1 MEDRLITLLGEAGK
15 ARVLLVGDFMLDR
28 YVYGNTDRISPEAP
42 VLVLNVAER
51 HERPGGAG
59 SVAVDLAALGAE
71 VACLGAVGDDDAGAT
86 LKNLLAQ
93 LPGCDTNA
101 LLALPN
107 RCTTTKERI
116 VGLAQ
121 HRHPQQLMRI
131 DEENSQPIDPNVMK
145 TLTNHLQNALDWCDI
160 VCVEDYNK
168 GLLDAGF
175 CQHVIAAAHNAGK
188 RVVVDPALI
197 PDYARYAGAYLVK
210 PNRRELGFATGI
222 TINSDEHTW
231 RKAAARL
238 TDTCNIEN
246 VVLTLDKEGSFWYQK
261 GHAGQ
266 VIATRP
272 RNVYDVTGAGDMVLA
287 VLAVFAG
294 ADYGQTEP
302 ATLDEV
308 VRLANVAGGLE
319 VERFGAAGISR
330 DEMTAELHRTH
341 TGEASKMRS
350 LQNLL
355 RDVAWHRRHDRK
367 IVFTNGCFDL
377 LHPGHVNLLSFA
389 KKQADVLIVAINSD
403 RSVHALK
410 GPTRPILRQQ
420 ERAALI
426 AALAAVDYVIIF
438 DEQTPEHII
447 RQVNPDIL
455 VKGSDWVGAVVGQ
468 EWVEAHGG
476 QVRLMPL
483 KAGFSTTNIIEKVI
497 ETTNHNLPSGDS

>member
-1 MEDRLITLLGEAGK
+1 MEDRLIRLLGEAGRAK
-15 ARVLLVGDFMLDR
+15 VLLVGDFMLDR

-42 VLVLNVAER
+42 VLVLNVSER

-71 VACLGAVGDDDAGAT
+71 VACLGVVGQDEAGST
-86 LKNLLAQ
+86 LRALLGE
-93 LPGCDTNA
+93 LPGCDTTG
-101 LLALPN
+101 LLALPD

-131 DEENSQPIDPNVMK
+131 DEENAEPIGQQVADV
-145 TLTNHLQNALDWCDI
+145 LAEHLERALAWCDI

-168 GLLDAGF
+168 GLLGGGF
-175 CQHVIAAAHNAGK
+175 CRQVIASAKQAGK

-197 PDYARYAGAYLVK
+197 TDYGRYAGAWLVK
-210 PNRRELGFATGI
+210 PNRRELGLATGLA
-222 TINSDEHTW
+222 INSDEPTW
-231 RKAAARL
+231 REGAALLAGSC
-238 TDTCNIEN
+238 DIEN
-246 VVLTLDKEGSFWYQK
+246 VVLTLDKEGSYWYQR
-261 GHAGQ
+261 GEAGE
-266 VIATRP
+266 VIPTRA

-287 VLAVFAG
+287 VLTVFAG
-294 ADYGQTEP
+294 ADYGQAEP
-302 ATLDEV
+302 ATLREL

-319 VERFGAAGISR
+319 VERFGAVGISR
-330 DEMTAELHRTH
+330 AEMIGELHREH
-341 TGEASKMRS
+341 TGEASKLRS
-350 LQNLL
+350 LDNLV
-355 RDVAWHRRHDRK
+355 REVAQHRRHEHT

-389 KKQADVLIVAINSD
+389 KRQGDVLVVAINSD
-403 RSVHALK
+403 SSVRALK
-410 GPTRPILRQQ
+410 GPRRPILRQQ

-426 AALAAVDYVIIF
+426 SALGAVDYVIIF
-438 DEQTPEHII
+438 EEQTPEHII
-447 RQVNPDIL
+447 RQVSPEVL

-483 KAGFSTTNIIEKVI
+483 KEGFSTTNIIEKVI
-497 ETTNHNLPSGDS
+497 EASGNNVTSGNS